1 MILLYW
7 SSQIKSKCTKNS
19 FETCVVHS
27 YHTFLE
33 HQSQGIQKSFLIYKN
48 KKILRKMSRKNKEAK
63 WQLLSKSGIFP
74 TNQDSVW
81 QLNNNVDITTIT
93 SYNNVNVMISLSVP
107 IQIACFQRY
116 PL

>member
-1 MILLYW
+1 MILFYW
-7 SSQIKSKCTKNS
+7 SSQIKSNCTKHS
-19 FETCVVHS
+19 FATCVVHS

-33 HQSQGIQKSFLIYKN
+33 HQSQGIQKSFLICKN
-48 KKILRKMSRKNKEAK
+48 KKFFRKMSRKNKEAK

-93 SYNNVNVMISLSVP
+93 SYNNVKKNMST
-107 IQIACFQRY
+107 
-116 PL
+116 

>member
-7 SSQIKSKCTKNS
+7 SSEIKSKCTKNS
-19 FETCVVHS
+19 FATCVVHS

-33 HQSQGIQKSFLIYKN
+33 HQLQGIQKSFLICKN
-48 KKILRKMSRKNKEAK
+48 KKIFRKMSRKNKEAK

-93 SYNNVNVMISLSVP
+93 SYNNVKKICLLKRPVSIFML
-107 IQIACFQRY
+107 
-116 PL
+116 